1 MPGEMRRPGW
11 LSRWWVWVGSSLDL
25 IELSEPS
32 LSPVVLG
39 HVPRAVG
46 SDPRGNLVYAPF
58 VGKLLWR
65 ARPRV
70 RELEVGINELGD
82 PLQVTVKP
90 HMEILE
96 WSVNGSS
103 AQLLIVTVLLTG
115 LFILIPGAG

>member
-1 MPGEMRRPGW
+1 MF
-11 LSRWWVWVGSSLDL
+11 L
-25 IELSEPS
+25 
-32 LSPVVLG
+32 
-39 HVPRAVG
+39 AVG

-115 LFILIPGAG
+115 LFILIPGAVDGSSRPRRSAIARLRNTTRRHAGCLETSTRQLA